1 MGPYQR
7 TPKEV
12 TGAIRY
18 SGSGVRSVGPVGD
31 FLEYSSTWSSYRG
44 TYEDSWLPHDDAPNG
59 HQGVSVPTLEDHPT

>member
-31 FLEYSSTWSSYRG
+31 FLEYSSTWSSYVAPIEIRG
-44 TYEDSWLPHDDAPNG
+44 CLMMMPQMVTKGSVSPH
-59 HQGVSVPTLEDHPT
+59 